1 MTMKTDKNMLW
12 ASWGLIGAIGLG
24 AMAVSDKPERSN
36 AGAVATAAVA
46 ASAVTPVGIAQAM
59 TATAPAVEPAAAAAA
74 VAEVTAVTP
83 VAFDEAKVAAEIAR
97 LKARDSSQLVSVIRT
112 AFEER
117 QPAIPLTFLLS
128 IAYNETHGKV
138 LAVSPAGAVGLAQAT
153 PSAYLSEEGF
163 DGKLFVTNDYLVGQR
178 NYIMKKPLG
187 DAMGIASGLIRSN
200 TPAKR
205 AEAKRLLASA
215 VELQREGMNELHVL
229 EPIAPALFAQR
240 VREADEYNTA
250 ALAELGRLIERG
262 APKAETTRYRDRV
275 QKKYR
280 GMMQTQ
286 TRSWTAYKNEIEK
299 ERDRLLRARYGMTP
313 AQVITTRAY
322 EAGEYLGQ
330 ELDARFSPRE
340 MASFLAV
347 HLTTKQKEA
356 QQLGVEEDQLEQWTA
371 ALYNGGAVN
380 IKRMR
385 AGLMNSLTETQ
396 RYMQKIPAMRA
407 SLDRVAS

>member
-1 MTMKTDKNMLW
+1 MPYSTENRMIW

-24 AMAVSDKPERSN
+24 AVSIADRDERP
-36 AGAVATAAVA
+36 TAN
-46 ASAVTPVGIAQAM
+46 TL
-59 TATAPAVEPAAAAAA
+59 AAAA
-74 VAEVTAVTP
+74 VAATAVAP
-83 VAFDEAKVAAEIAR
+83 VHVAQTIDPVIPAAAPAVAGTASTINETRLAAEIAR
-97 LKARDSSQLVSVIRT
+97 LKARDSEQLVSVIRT
-112 AFEER
+112 AFDEQ

-153 PSAYLSEEGF
+153 PSAYLMEEDF
-163 DGKLFVTNDYLVGQR
+163 KGKLYVTNDYLVGQR

-187 DAMGIASGLIRSN
+187 DAMNIANSLIRKN
-200 TPAKR
+200 DAAQRTRAKN
-205 AEAKRLLASA
+205 LLASA

-240 VREADEYNTA
+240 VRQADEYNTA
-250 ALAELGRLIERG
+250 ALAELGRLIDRG
-262 APKAETTRYRDRV
+262 APKTEMTRYRDRI
-275 QKKYR
+275 QKQYR
-280 GMMQTQ
+280 SMMQTQ
-286 TRSWTAYKNEIEK
+286 TRSWTAYKKDLEN
-299 ERDRLLRARYGMTP
+299 ERDRLLRARYGMSP

-330 ELDARFSPRE
+330 ELDARFSPKE
-340 MASFLAV
+340 MARFLAA
-347 HLTTKQKEA
+347 HLTTKQQEA
-356 QQLGVEEDQLEQWTA
+356 QALGVEEDQLERWTA

-396 RYMQKIPAMRA
+396 RYMQKIPAMRE